1 MYPGSCHLGWLY
13 AQRAAAGRVR
23 QKLRRHII
31 ELVGE
36 EVSMIIYVDVMKDVN
51 DVHVFYYVLL
61 VIMHILLRTE

>member
-1 MYPGSCHLGWLY
+1 M
-13 AQRAAAGRVR
+13 R